1 MKTRF
6 STVTS
11 CGNERNNICSDAR
24 RLSCFFQQQ
33 AFRVSK
39 PLGLERERVGLK
51 REIMDLLLMK
61 AGGENESVEKYKM

>member
-1 MKTRF
+1 MKTWF

-11 CGNERNNICSDAR
+11 CGSERNNSYADPR
-24 RLSCFFQQQ
+24 RLSCFLQQQ

-51 REIMDLLLMK
+51 RKIMDLLLMK
-61 AGGENESVEKYKM
+61 AGEANESVEKYKM